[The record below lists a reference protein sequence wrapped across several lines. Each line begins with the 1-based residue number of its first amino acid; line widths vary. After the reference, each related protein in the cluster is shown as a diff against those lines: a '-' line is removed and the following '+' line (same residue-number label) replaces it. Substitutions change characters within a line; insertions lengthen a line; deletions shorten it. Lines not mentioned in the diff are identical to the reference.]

1 MADISIW
8 RAVWDDDQSM
18 FLWREKT
25 RYLKAVVIFFFFFYF
40 RLCSAFIKHM
50 LSKQD
55 MILQESDV
63 SSSSTASIVL
73 HSHMVHIMLILMNE
87 LKKDYGP
94 GEPN

>member
-18 FLWREKT
+18 FLWQEET
-25 RYLKAVVIFFFFFYF
+25 RYLKAVVIFFFFNL
-40 RLCSAFIKHM
+40 RLCSAFIKHT

-63 SSSSTASIVL
+63 SSSTAGIVL
-73 HSHMVHIMLILMNE
+73 HIMLIFMND
-87 LKKDYGP
+87 LKIDCMDRLS
-94 GEPN
+94 

>member
-1 MADISIW
+1 
-8 RAVWDDDQSM
+8 
-18 FLWREKT
+18 
-25 RYLKAVVIFFFFFYF
+25 
-40 RLCSAFIKHM
+40 
-50 LSKQD
+50 